1 MPALFNPEP
10 GLAMTHFETLIDFIR
25 QTDAQFRVFDM
36 GRCISKLSPDTFHKV
51 EMGHIPYPSPFLHLA
66 WLAVLMWNPK
76 RAEENVVWF
85 LKLPLDE
92 QGFLVQAARDD
103 FLNRLLQNL
112 SNSMGKGPLDQPTEP
127 DEYRDALK
135 DNPFSFTPDQEK
147 MAAFHATATLTT
159 RQPASSY
166 YPAAKAYFSGQQPID
181 NWSELGYQGIADFVI
196 RHTEDNNE
204 TELTACFADLPDTP
218 LEAACTF
225 LEHIQPGEALSQAIM
240 ARLETALQ
248 HDAVSANQ
256 IGALIRAVSRC
267 PDTETKTQ
275 LLSKVLQHKHGT
287 DPEVIAALASRCWSA
302 LQFPELLGLFLDKLA
317 VNDAGQACFNRVMA
331 DLMFIPTLRALSL
344 QKFRSPDRSEA
355 LSKAIGGMFGDGF
368 I

>member
-1 MPALFNPEP
+1 MAQ
-10 GLAMTHFETLIDFIR
+10 FETLVDFIR
-25 QTDAQFRVFDM
+25 QTDAQFRIFDM
-36 GRCISKLSPDTFHKV
+36 GRCISKLSADTFHKV
-51 EMGHIPYPSPFLHLA
+51 EMGHLPYPSPFLHQA
-66 WLAVLMWNPK
+66 WIAILMWNPK

-127 DEYRDALK
+127 EEYRDALK

-166 YPAAKAYFSGQQPID
+166 YPAARAYFSGQQPLD
-181 NWSELGYQGIADFVI
+181 NWTELGYQGIADFVI
-196 RHTEDNNE
+196 RHGEESNE
-204 TELTACFADLPDTP
+204 AELAERFPQLPDTP
-218 LEAACTF
+218 MEATCTF
-225 LEHIQPGEALSQAIM
+225 LEHIRPGPALSQAIM
-240 ARLETALQ
+240 ARLDDALGRE
-248 HDAVSANQ
+248 DVSANQ
-256 IGALIRAVSRC
+256 IGALIRAVSPC
-267 PDTETKTQ
+267 PDTEAKAQ
-275 LLSKVLQHKHGT
+275 LLGKVLQHPHAT

-302 LQFPELLGLFLDKLA
+302 LQFPELLGRFLEVLA
-317 VNDAGQACFNRVMA
+317 LNSAGQPCFNRVMA

-344 QKFRSPDRSEA
+344 QQFRSANRSEA